1 MNSTTVTTSMS
12 MKLLLLLVK
21 CNAMV
26 QMRNL
31 IRAVVR
37 VIQNL
42 KLNTLKG
49 LRITSD
55 AKVSDFV
62 SSK

>member
-1 MNSTTVTTSMS
+1 

-21 CNAMV
+21 CNGMV

-31 IRAVVR
+31 IRAVAR

-55 AKVSDFV
+55 AKVSDLV